1 MTIAM
6 TIADTSDDSTISL
19 SSSYLVYG
27 VGISLSLTIVMNIG
41 VASIGQRQ
49 SSYCLHPSL
58 GSIGYHSNIV
68 KTTISHCILYRETC
82 SYLGH
87 CVGLGIPRH
96 GRDSEIYQESSHV
109 DSSDQS
115 NVTRTGRPAATW

>member
-1 MTIAM
+1 MTIITII

-27 VGISLSLTIVMNIG
+27 VGISLSLTIGMIIG
-41 VASIGQRQ
+41 VASIGQWQ
-49 SSYCLHPSL
+49 GSHCLHPSL
-58 GSIGYHSNIV
+58 GSICDHPNIV

-82 SYLGH
+82 SYLGN

-96 GRDSEIYQESSHV
+96 GRDSEKYQESSHV
-109 DSSDQS
+109 DSSDQ
-115 NVTRTGRPAATW
+115 